1 MSTVLDLISASI
13 KLKPREQLS
22 KQGVNSLNNVA
33 PKKPILYDPTWYRLQ
48 TPSIVYDMLTI
59 HLLDELYSLSLAFI
73 SAL

>member
-33 PKKPILYDPTWYRLQ
+33 PKKPI
-48 TPSIVYDMLTI
+48 
-59 HLLDELYSLSLAFI
+59 
-73 SAL
+73 